1 MSLELC
7 VLASGSMGNASV
19 LRTPVG
25 AMLVDLGIGPRT
37 LARRLAGSGVQV
49 SDIRA
54 ACLTHLDRDHFS
66 PTWVATLLKFRITV
80 HCHASRI
87 NDLLR
92 LAGDPRL
99 DELICPFDEDSF
111 SPLEGLTATPLQLAH
126 DQCGSH
132 GFVLDGF
139 GCRIG
144 YATDLGRV
152 PSQLLEKFCDLDVLA
167 LESNYDPRM
176 QLDSDRPWFLKRR
189 IMGGRGHLS
198 NAQALSAIGQLLD
211 RCQKQDQPLPRHI
224 VLLHRSQQ
232 CNCPKLLRRLF
243 SHDARIA
250 PRLTLAEQH
259 TRTAWLCASGTPATA
274 GQQLLL
280 AWG

>member
-19 LRTPVG
+19 LRTPAG
-25 AMLVDLGIGPRT
+25 AMLIDLGIGPRT
-37 LARRLAGSGVQV
+37 TARRLMGTGLHV

-54 ACLTHLDRDHFS
+54 ACLTHLDRDHFT
-66 PTWVATLLKFRITV
+66 PTWVATILKYRIAI
-80 HCHASRI
+80 HCHASRV

-92 LAGDPRL
+92 IAGDPQA
-99 DELICPFDEDSF
+99 DELICAFEDEPFE
-111 SPLEGLTATPLQLAH
+111 PLAGVSALPMHLAH
-126 DQCGSH
+126 DESGSH
-132 GFVLDGF
+132 GFVFEGS
-139 GCRIG
+139 GCRVG

-152 PSQLLEKFCDLDVLA
+152 PVELLENFCDLDVLA

-198 NAQALSAIGQLLD
+198 NAQALSAIRQLLD
-211 RCQKQDQPLPRHI
+211 RCQKYDRPLPRHI

-232 CNCPKLLRRLF
+232 CNCPNLLRRLF
-243 SHDARIA
+243 SHDPRIA
-250 PRLTLAEQH
+250 ARLTLAEQH
-259 TRTAWLCASGTPATA
+259 TRTSWLSAAGAPATA